1 LQALVGGGEEPAP
14 PPVDAS
20 RQAAR
25 LGGTNVAGP
34 PGVVQTTAPSAAP
47 PNRLAYGTDLP
58 GVTIGLPTNG
68 MAPPAATQTAA
79 APAQAQPQAASPQT
93 QPPPAPSRA
102 IQREPLLSNNLTA
115 SQQDA
120 ARRAIRAGT
129 PLATVQAHVEQWK
142 QENVAA
148 RHQDAV
154 DAAAEQEAN
163 YQRRQKAEQTAYD
176 RTEKAKADEIA
187 AAQEKRAAD
196 KAAAEAADILKDKEE
211 NARTERTLLTIG
223 PKVRAG
229 IQLTPEEDAE
239 YSLRWNKYRAGPI
252 QEIPDGKGGFF
263 KANVPREMPPQFPPP
278 PGQTVAPG
286 PQAIPGT
293 ERQPEMAPA
302 TVVGGMLA
310 NGIGQR
316 KIMTA
321 LAGLEAHPDAVGLK
335 ANAPNWLLQRTDPE
349 GESLR
354 AAVSNVGGHEF
365 HELSG
370 AAVQMSEAKRL
381 KYIPSDTDSATTL
394 KTKLHQMLDDN
405 RAALLQSYRTYGPEG
420 NFRRSVAIEEA
431 IIDSIPQVSID
442 SLKAKPETA
451 RDFDKAFGKGAAKLV
466 LEHD

>member
-1 LQALVGGGEEPAP
+1 
-14 PPVDAS
+14 
-20 RQAAR
+20 
-25 LGGTNVAGP
+25 
-34 PGVVQTTAPSAAP
+34 
-47 PNRLAYGTDLP
+47 
-58 GVTIGLPTNG
+58 
-68 MAPPAATQTAA
+68 
-79 APAQAQPQAASPQT
+79 
-93 QPPPAPSRA
+93 
-102 IQREPLLSNNLTA
+102 
-115 SQQDA
+115 
-120 ARRAIRAGT
+120 
-129 PLATVQAHVEQWK
+129 
-142 QENVAA
+142 
-148 RHQDAV
+148 V

-163 YQRRQKAEQTAYD
+163 YQRGQKAEQTTYD
-176 RTEKAKADEIA
+176 RTEKAKADAIA

-196 KAAAEAADILKDKEE
+196 KAAAEASDILKDKEE
-211 NARTERTLLTIG
+211 NARIERTLLTIG

-466 LEHD
+466 LQHD